1 MDWKPCMTLN
11 DDDDEVNVQLY
22 DRYFWIC
29 GSYCACGNVLQTLLI
44 TIKQQYAL
52 ENRDPGV
59 YA

>member
-1 MDWKPCMTLN
+1 MTLN